1 MAKDTNRA
9 YVVGNL
15 TKDAVLKIT
24 QDNKKVASFTLA
36 SNRWNEGADYI
47 NFVAWEKLAEVM
59 EKYTK
64 KGDRVLAEGRI
75 QTRTYDDASG
85 KKVYVTEV
93 VCDSVQLLESKRDND
108 KALEEV
114 SMDYVIE
121 EAPTLDISSD
131 ELPF

>member
-1 MAKDTNRA
+1 MNSVNLIGRIGKDIQLRKTQSNKS
-9 YVVGNL
+9 VVNFPL
-15 TKDAVLKIT
+15 AVTRKF
-24 QDNKKVASFTLA
+24 NKEETDWINIIAWERT
-36 SNRWNEGADYI
+36 ADY
-47 NFVAWEKLAEVM
+47 VSQ
-59 EKYTK
+59 YGK
-64 KGDRVLAEGRI
+64 KGALIGVMGSI